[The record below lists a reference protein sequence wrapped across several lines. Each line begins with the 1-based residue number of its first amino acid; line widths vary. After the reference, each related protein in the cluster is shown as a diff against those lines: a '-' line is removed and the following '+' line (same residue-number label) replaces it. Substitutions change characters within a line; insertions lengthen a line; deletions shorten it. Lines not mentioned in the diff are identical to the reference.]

1 MKIHKLT
8 CLTAIGALSCLMLV
22 PGVVAPAHALDLNPL
37 SIVKGA
43 IEAAVEERSADDIAT
58 DTKIKA
64 KITTN
69 VIDKMGSEII
79 SLNADVYEQEV
90 MLSGVVDS
98 DDERKQAEAITAGIA
113 GVKRIYNEI
122 MVKSALEAEKG
133 AVENFLD
140 DTVIETKINALLLDA
155 KGVNVTNFRWRSVG
169 GHVFLFGRALS
180 SAEKSKA
187 HAIVRDIE
195 NVVSLKNL
203 VKVRPLE
210 D

>member
-1 MKIHKLT
+1 MKTHELAR
-8 CLTAIGALSCLMLV
+8 LAAIAVLSFLM
-22 PGVVAPAHALDLNPL
+22 VAPAYALDLNPL
-37 SIVKGA
+37 SLIKGA

-133 AVENFLD
+133 AVENFVD

-155 KGVNVTNFRWRSVG
+155 TGVNVTNFRWRSVG

-203 VKVRPLE
+203 AKVRPLE